1 MGCRNFYLLASLP
14 ALGDL
19 GDAPPLG
26 TADFLARVE
35 DGNGPRDVAAML
47 FLGHDLLQR
56 EALRAGEIDDAD
68 LAALTPAQARDEAPL
83 PDLLVR
89 REESIRRIPSDDVW
103 EAYFAA
109 AAETARRA
117 RSAFL
122 AAHVAFEVGL
132 RNALAAARA
141 RALDLE
147 PREYLVGA
155 VLGSPPEAYAELVTE
170 WAAARDPLAGLRV
183 IETARWTWLAAHD
196 GWFSFTDDEVA
207 AYGAKLLVLHRWHR
221 VAEAARADEAA
232 AGGAP
237 AHRG

>member
-1 MGCRNFYLLASLP
+1 MGGRNFYFLASLP

-19 GDAPPLG
+19 GSVPPLG
-26 TADFLARVE
+26 LAEFLAQVE
-35 DGNGPRDVAAML
+35 DAGGPRAVTAML

-56 EALRAGEIDDAD
+56 EALRAGEIGDAD
-68 LAALTPAQARDEAPL
+68 LAVLTPAQARDEAPL
-83 PDLLVR
+83 PEFLVR

-109 AAETARRA
+109 AADTARQE

-122 AAHVAFEVGL
+122 AEHVAFEVGL

-147 PREYLVGA
+147 PREYMVGSVMGA
-155 VLGSPPEAYAELVTE
+155 PLEAYADLIGE

-183 IETARWTWLAAHD
+183 IEAARWAWLAAHD
-196 GWFSFTDDEVA
+196 GWFSFEDDEAA
-207 AYGAKLLVLHRWHR
+207 AYGAKLLVLHRWQR
-221 VAEAARADEAA
+221 VAKAAHAGEAA
-232 AGGAP
+232 ADGAH